1 MANDLITPDQLTK
14 ESLLILHEK
23 IPFISTINRQ

>member
-1 MANDLITPDQLTK
+1 MSNSFQVADMITK
-14 ESLLILHEK
+14 EALTILHEK